1 MTLGGRCTNADFK
14 GYRADVAAR
23 VGGSVRLDKGQGNF
37 WGIHRFWR
45 SRPGHRFP
53 TQYRLFCRKQP
64 GRSKPPGFKAM
75 QLLFDFFAPQQHK
88 QDGRAQRQHQQ
99 KRGPGGIAGL
109 RNTECGCG
117 GLRRGRGGR
126 RFTDRRLRAYRRGN
140 CAGLQ
145 RGQQTVVLK
154 LQHKGRKQGQGKRV
168 FSWVISPILYNRL
181 LNSLYR
187 CVLLYIRHGH
197 NIGPVHGA
205 AVLQRGRCDARPPRP
220 LLR

>member
-1 MTLGGRCTNADFK
+1 MESAPTFLKRQSTSRHGTGSRFSCTVLTCGVCGRLSSSAKT
-14 GYRADVAAR
+14 
-23 VGGSVRLDKGQGNF
+23 
-37 WGIHRFWR
+37 
-45 SRPGHRFP
+45 PGAKLQQQSHAQHGCKYPLCFHLVLLI
-53 TQYRLFCRKQP
+53 YRKQP

-75 QLLFDFFAPQQHK
+75 QFTFCLFAPQQHK
-88 QDGRAQRQHQQ
+88 QHGRAQRQHQQ

-126 RFTDRRLRAYRRGN
+126 RFIGRRLRAYRRGN

-145 RGQQTVVLK
+145 RVNRPLSSSCGT
-154 LQHKGRKQGQGKRV
+154 KGESKGKGSEFFR
-168 FSWVISPILYNRL
+168 WVISPILYNSL

-197 NIGPVHGA
+197 NIGPFMA
-205 AVLQRGRCDARPPRP
+205 LRPAARP
-220 LLR
+220 L